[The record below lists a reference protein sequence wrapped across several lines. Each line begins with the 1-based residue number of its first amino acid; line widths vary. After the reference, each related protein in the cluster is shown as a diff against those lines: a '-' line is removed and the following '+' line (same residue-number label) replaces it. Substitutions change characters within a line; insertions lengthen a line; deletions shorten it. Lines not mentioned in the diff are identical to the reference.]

1 MLFRYSDPVL
11 LDSGAVQP
19 YHVRTLSVRK
29 VNSMITMS
37 FLMNSDALTQE
48 LRRETRS
55 DRMEQRVKPTIKQVI
70 EYAATLSGADMSEFV
85 STAAYKAA
93 MDKIMSTRFVHLTW
107 DDALRFGKSLEI
119 NKGPNQA
126 MSDLMAGY
134 NREIDDDEQNQG
146 AGSI

>member
-1 MLFRYSDPVL
+1 
-11 LDSGAVQP
+11 
-19 YHVRTLSVRK
+19 
-29 VNSMITMS
+29 MITMS
-37 FLMNSDALTQE
+37 FLMNSDAITQE

-70 EYAATLSGADMSEFV
+70 EYAATLSGTDMSEFV

-93 MDKIMSTRFVHLTW
+93 MDKIMSMRFMHITG
-107 DDALRFGKSLEI
+107 DDALRFSKSLEI

-134 NREIDDDEQNQG
+134 SREIDDDDQN
-146 AGSI
+146 

>member
-1 MLFRYSDPVL
+1 
-11 LDSGAVQP
+11 
-19 YHVRTLSVRK
+19 
-29 VNSMITMS
+29 MITMS